1 MNWYRGSTVIVEPT
15 PARSEGPGKKLR
27 RKLQKIGAPQRWY
40 KPNDQNDRNDHK
52 DAKKSGATI
61 TNANNK
67 VVPAAPDRDDGKW
80 LEQLRKSGSLCR
92 GQAPVQPVEKPL
104 RHSMQVIPEFAH
116 LAVDDTKPV
125 RHLDRRASCA
135 NPPSASSVSRRYAK
149 TPVHHIGQLE
159 GHSRREQTAAHRIS
173 SVEEIAESYRALLE
187 SSCAI
192 LNDTNQVQPLRLGE
206 SYRASLDNQAAR
218 EEITQDFSEALY
230 VRSSPRSD
238 DGTLVASEAD
248 SVSFKPSFTPEIPS
262 PRELCPQTAVI
273 PPPRRA
279 TPGSPSLQICVD
291 LLGQELSS
299 AARGSAFRPNA
310 ETSSLQVWVMIEA
323 YERLR
328 EKISDMRL
336 GEDQEKS
343 LDTMLDTWIQALYA
357 VHDRMTG
364 NDGHESES
372 DYGD

>member
-15 PARSEGPGKKLR
+15 PSRPEGPGKKLR
-27 RKLQKIGAPQRWY
+27 RKLQKISAPQRWY
-40 KPNDQNDRNDHK
+40 KPNDHN

-61 TNANNK
+61 TNTISK
-67 VVPAAPDRDDGKW
+67 PIPLPSGRDDGKW
-80 LEQLRKSGSLCR
+80 LEQLRKSGTLCR
-92 GQAPVQPVEKPL
+92 SQLPVQPVEKSL

-116 LAVDDTKPV
+116 LAADDTKPV
-125 RHLDRRASCA
+125 RQLDRRASCA
-135 NPPSASSVSRRYAK
+135 NPPSAASVTRRYAK

-159 GHSRREQTAAHRIS
+159 EHSRREQTTRHRVS

-192 LNDTNQVQPLRLGE
+192 LNDTTQVQPLRLGE

-218 EEITQDFSEALY
+218 EDITQDFSETLL

-238 DGTLVASEAD
+238 DGTLVASEVD
-248 SVSFKPSFTPEIPS
+248 SVSLKPSFTPELPS
-262 PRELCPQTAVI
+262 PRESRQHQRTPAIST
-273 PPPRRA
+273 PRRA

-328 EKISDMRL
+328 DKISDMRL
-336 GEDQEKS
+336 DEDQERS
-343 LDTMLDTWIQALYA
+343 LNTMLDTWIQALYA
-357 VHDRMTG
+357 VHDKMTG